1 MEGETNNEFG
11 FSNGIGSN
19 NFNMKFG
26 NINTK
31 YNIDEKKTNMNI
43 VVERIN

>member
-1 MEGETNNEFG
+1 MGGEANNEFG

-31 YNIDEKKTNMNI
+31 FTLDKKKTNLNI